1 MKDFKYYQNLAEKGD
16 AEAEYI
22 LGMEYLLGVEVE
34 ENRAIAMS
42 WLEKASGHGSPQAK
56 YLIGLYCLDDKS
68 DVDRAIQLFKEAAE
82 KKYGP
87 AQYMLGVMSFWGTLG
102 APLDIDLAKECFE
115 KASKM
120 KSSDAQNM
128 LGVMHYYGI
137 GYSQDYAEAMT
148 WFSKGAKRKNL
159 DYQLFRDEAGVLD
172 APSPQAQVN
181 LSAMYM
187 TGEGGFK
194 NSGYASQWKDK
205 STELGVTSFLYDR
218 SAQHIETLT
227 EEGAEFV
234 SDKVIEQD
242 DSDFIGKHI
251 ALWCFQYSRL
261 VYGASY
267 VLGMLFTSSGRWVT
281 TSSKGQE
288 DWCLSGAKQGDL
300 RAKIWLAEH
309 YSKTKARSKIKKA
322 IKWMDDEV
330 KRDGENIQVAQ
341 LAGQLKET
349 LAALGVSVPRKVNK
363 EKRLDAHLIRYQ
375 KGYQSLVVNSP
386 TLETIYEWFDTKEE
400 AVEGT
405 EEHVAERD
413 GAKLRWHRTVDKR
426 KKK

>member
-1 MKDFKYYQNLAEKGD
+1 MKNFKYYQNLAEKGD

-34 ENRAIAMS
+34 ENKAIAMS

-68 DVDRAIQLFKEAAE
+68 DVDRAILLFKEAAE

-137 GYSQDYAEAMT
+137 DYSQDYVEAMA
-148 WFSKGAKRKNL
+148 WFSKGSKRGYDKPGLLN
-159 DYQLFRDEAGVLD
+159 

-181 LSAMYM
+181 LSAMYV

-194 NSGYASQWKDK
+194 NKKYASYWKSL
-205 STELGVTSFLYDR
+205 STDLSAPCSLCDR
-218 SAQHIETLT
+218 SAQHIETIK
-227 EEGAEFV
+227 EAAEFV
-234 SDKVIEQD
+234 ADKVIEQD

-251 ALWCFQYSRL
+251 ALWCLQYSRL
-261 VYGASY
+261 VNGVPY
-267 VLGMLFTSSGRWVT
+267 VLGKLFTSTGRWVA
-281 TSSKGQE
+281 TSAKNEE
-288 DWCLSGAKQGDL
+288 DWFLRGAKEGDL
-300 RAKIWLAEH
+300 RAKVCLAER
-309 YSKTKARSKIKKA
+309 YSKTKARAKIKKA

-330 KRDGENIQVAQ
+330 KRDVENIQVAQ
-341 LAGQLKET
+341 LAEQLKET
-349 LAALGVSVPRKVNK
+349 LAGLGVSVPRKVNK

-375 KGYQSLVVNSP
+375 KGFQSLVVNSP